1 MAFIPDS
8 YEDTEPRIAMVEKKR
23 FPLSR
28 EYYFLVLFRKPY
40 DGKSRPRAESE
51 SSAALTCPLPPS
63 TIRRSGISEPS
74 FISL

>member
-8 YEDTEPRIAMVEKKR
+8 YEDTEPRVAVIEKKR

-40 DGKSRPRAESE
+40 DGKIQAK
-51 SSAALTCPLPPS
+51 
-63 TIRRSGISEPS
+63 G
-74 FISL
+74 